1 MINREQFTQLLRYSG
16 QGIMPVSADMLA
28 QLVKVYPYCATFY
41 LRLAQVSGKVAH
53 ISKAALYAPDRARLK
68 QVINKEFHTTDEE
81 LTTLSI
87 DFSAEEVNLFDK
99 ISVMYSP
106 EILEQAVV
114 SEPPDVQEA
123 VADEI
128 TFPFNNDVVTEEEAE
143 TAAPTQ
149 HLTSDMPVV
158 EPESSTTT
166 SPATDDEFT
175 WEQPVQPETPEEFP
189 PDSLDT
195 DMDTLLHDSEYEK
208 LRQEVLGEA
217 VPLASYD
224 LTIYHDDDII
234 QPLSDEESTSD
245 DDLVLDGLDEI
256 VSPVH
261 VIHPTTHTFADEPKV
276 SPAATDELIEQW
288 LEPYT
293 ARIDD
298 EKAYYE
304 GEGMPQVWEETILPD
319 WQQISDADEQ
329 AFQEQ
334 QKEEEAWE
342 SAFNQKAADNTE
354 ITTLGEPTENDEF
367 VQSYADR
374 HDAEAG
380 WYEEQMK
387 AFETPSAVSVTEV
400 FTVENKT
407 VEQLSAD
414 DLSFFDSLTE
424 SSAPA
429 ITPYIETEPAM
440 STANTWDI
448 IEEFIRKEPTITVDR
463 NKMESI
469 SEQEDLSQ
477 KSVQENDDNISEYL
491 ARIYVR
497 QGKKEKAISI
507 YERLALKYPEK
518 STYFATQIEELNR
531 V

>member
-1 MINREQFTQLLRYSG
+1 MIDREQFTQLLRYSG
-16 QGIMPVSADMLA
+16 QGVMPVSADMLS
-28 QLVKVYPYCATFY
+28 QLVKVYPYCATFH
-41 LRLAQVSGKVAH
+41 LRLAQVSGKIAH

-106 EILEQAVV
+106 EILEQAVIA
-114 SEPPDVQEA
+114 EPPNEQELA
-123 VADEI
+123 AEEV
-128 TFPFNNDVVTEEEAE
+128 TFPFHNAVVAE
-143 TAAPTQ
+143 
-149 HLTSDMPVV
+149 
-158 EPESSTTT
+158 EPEIAIPTEYQVFEPPIAESENSIMA
-166 SPATDDEFT
+166 SPATTESA
-175 WEQPVQPETPEEFP
+175 WEQPAHPEPVEDAL
-189 PDSLDT
+189 PDPLDF
-195 DMDTLLHDSEYEK
+195 DMDTLIHDSEYEK
-208 LRQEVLGEA
+208 LRQEVLGETA
-217 VPLASYD
+217 PPSVYEPA
-224 LTIYHDDDII
+224 IYHDDDILP
-234 QPLSDEESTSD
+234 PLGDDENASD

-261 VIHPTTHTFADEPKV
+261 VARPTALSFTDEPMV
-276 SPAATDELIEQW
+276 SPAAKDELMEQW
-288 LEPYT
+288 LEPYS
-293 ARIDD
+293 ARMDD

-304 GEGMPQVWEETILPD
+304 GEGMPQVWEETVLPD
-319 WQQISDADEQ
+319 WQQLNDTDEQ

-334 QKEEEAWE
+334 QKEEDAWE
-342 SAFNQKAADNTE
+342 SALSQGAADNSE
-354 ITTLGEPTENDEF
+354 ITILGEPAENDEF
-367 VQSYADR
+367 VESYTDR
-374 HDAEAG
+374 YDAEAE
-380 WYEEQMK
+380 WYEAQMK
-387 AFETPSAVSVTEV
+387 AFEMPSATPEPEIAPVAHESI
-400 FTVENKT
+400 
-407 VEQLSAD
+407 EQLPAD

-448 IEEFIRKEPTITVDR
+448 IEEFIKKEPTITVDR

-469 SEQEDLSQ
+469 SEQEDLS
-477 KSVQENDDNISEYL
+477 KRSVQENDDNISEYL